1 MKKVFVLVFIFTLL
15 FSLTA
20 YAVEGDK
27 IVSSDEEYVGKG
39 VVLEEGQM
47 GITSVEAVSSNTN
60 NSTIL
65 FISALAIGIA
75 VIMTTILYRKLKLKA
90 VKV

>member
-20 YAVEGDK
+20 YAAEGDQP
-27 IVSSDEEYVGKG
+27 VSSDEDYVGKG

-47 GITSVEAVSSNTN
+47 GITSVEAGPSNSDRSN
-60 NSTIL
+60 IL
-65 FISALAIGIA
+65 FISAIVIGAA
-75 VIMTTILYRKLKLKA
+75 VIIAAIFYRKQKLK
-90 VKV
+90 VVNV